1 MSTVTVNMLENV
13 LIPYF
18 RRDHRSMIREEK
30 KRKEKKRKEKKR
42 KEKKRKGKGVWVVS
56 MWVTG
61 AVHSSLGLA

>member
-18 RRDHRSMIREEK
+18 RRDHTSMIREEK
-30 KRKEKKRKEKKR
+30 KKEGE
-42 KEKKRKGKGVWVVS
+42 GVWVVS